1 MATTGTRKRNGDE
14 RRRDLCDAAI
24 RVLAEDGS
32 RGLTHGQVDRVAG
45 VPEGTTSYYYRTR
58 VALLRGVGKRVAEI
72 DVANLQSVIDD
83 DRPDTDASALPLE
96 SRSRRQRERVRAAGQ
111 TDENEIALRHR
122 CGGEGLAHGTAH
134 VGDGGRQTRAADVFG
149 HVTTVDA
156 GLPADCIG

>member
-58 VALLRGVGKRVAEI
+58 VACCA
-72 DVANLQSVIDD
+72 
-83 DRPDTDASALPLE
+83 ASA
-96 SRSRRQRERVRAAGQ
+96 SASRRS
-111 TDENEIALRHR
+111 TWPT
-122 CGGEGLAHGTAH
+122 CS
-134 VGDGGRQTRAADVFG
+134 
-149 HVTTVDA
+149 
-156 GLPADCIG
+156 P